1 MNGKLNIHKSTPLD
15 SLGDMFGIFFEDIN
29 HAADGGLYA
38 EMVQNRSFE
47 YAPVDNPEYHSLYA
61 WEKVEHA
68 DCKAELVIEETD
80 PFHKNNPHYL
90 VMSVM
95 GSGKGAGIK
104 NLGYNSGFAV
114 ESGCKYKFSCYARN
128 NVKTPVTLTIRLEGD
143 HGAIYGEQQ
152 IDVFKSDW
160 KKYTGELTA
169 DKTDNSARLVLTLPP
184 EASIAL
190 DFVSLFP
197 EKTFLNRC
205 NGLRA
210 DIAQFLMDMKPRFMR
225 FPGGCVIHD
234 GSLNNYDR
242 DSMYRWK
249 NSIGLVE
256 ERPVK
261 RSNWRYNQSL
271 GLGYFEY
278 FQFCKDIGAKPLP
291 VLPAG
296 YDPHHQRMVPI
307 DELEPWVQDALDL
320 IEFANGDNTTR
331 WGEIRSKLGH
341 PEPFGL
347 EYIGIGN
354 EEVGEP
360 FFKRYPYFHKAIRE
374 KYPDIKI
381 INTAGPNAAGSEFER
396 GWKCAKEQGSDLV
409 DEHYYQ
415 APEWFLANHYRYD
428 EYSPEDPKVFLGEY
442 ATWGNTWYNALV
454 EASYMI
460 GLERNAR
467 VIGLACYAPMLVNVD
482 YVNWRPNLI
491 WFDNHRVFGTPN
503 YYVQKLFMNHQGTF
517 RLDIAA
523 EGLED
528 PHIASEA
535 ITGQILLQGYKSK
548 CKFSQVRI
556 KNDDNGEEIL
566 LGEYVVEE
574 GDEPT
579 FAAVTYWE
587 NYTLSCTAEEITGER
602 GFQIYFGWKDKENH
616 FCWII
621 GGWQN
626 YDMFL
631 AHRIDGRN
639 SDLSQG
645 LFRVEK
651 GRGYELSLHVKG
663 RYITAAVDGE
673 EHLMIEDKPVIIQPL
688 YYTASVDE
696 KDDSVI
702 IKVVNLKQED
712 VSMEITLNGAIGR
725 VNGQVFEMAY
735 QPEEENSL
743 DHPENVVPIEGEI
756 NVDGAQFP
764 FTFKSMSFTILRL
777 TDEVNL
783 DRRNVLCGQ

>member
-1 MNGKLNIHKSTPLD
+1 MIGKLNINKSTPLD

-47 YAPVDNPEYHSLYA
+47 YAPIDNPVYHFLYA

-68 DCKAELVIEETD
+68 GCKVELTIEETD
-80 PFHKNNPHYL
+80 PFHKNNPNYL
-90 VMSVM
+90 VMSVT

-114 ESGCKYKFSCYARN
+114 EKGCNYKFTCYARN
-128 NVKTPVTLTIRLEGD
+128 DRKTPVTLTVTLEGD
-143 HGAIYGEQQ
+143 NGAIYGVQQ
-152 IDVFKSDW
+152 IDVFKSAW
-160 KKYTGELTA
+160 QKYEGELTA
-169 DKTDNSARLVLTLPP
+169 DKTDYSARLVLALPK

-197 EKTFLNRC
+197 EKTFLSRS

-225 FPGGCVIHD
+225 FPGGCVTHD
-234 GSLNNYDR
+234 GSLNDQDR

-249 NSIGLVE
+249 NTIGLVE

-261 RSNWRYNQSL
+261 RSNWMYNQSL

-278 FQFCKDIGAKPLP
+278 FQFCEDIGAKPLP

-307 DELEPWVQDALDL
+307 DELGPWIQDALDL

-331 WGEIRSKLGH
+331 WGEIRTKLGH
-341 PEPFGL
+341 SEPFGL

-360 FFKRYPYFHKAIRE
+360 FFERYPYFHKAIKK

-381 INTAGPNAAGSEFER
+381 INTSGPNAAGSEFER
-396 GWKCAKEQGSDLV
+396 GWKCAREQGSDLV

-415 APEWFLANHYRYD
+415 APEWFIANHYRYD

-467 VIGLACYAPMLVNVD
+467 VIGLACYAPMFANVD

-503 YYVQKLFMNHQGTF
+503 YYVQKLFMNHQGTC
-517 RLDIAA
+517 RLDIKA
-523 EGLED
+523 EGLESQ
-528 PHIASEA
+528 PITAEA
-535 ITGQILLQGYKSK
+535 ITGQILLQGYESK
-548 CKFSQVRI
+548 CKFTQVKI
-556 KNDDNGEEIL
+556 KNDDTGEEIL
-566 LGEYVVEE
+566 LGDFVVEE
-574 GDEPT
+574 GDEPM
-579 FAAVTYWE
+579 FAAVTNWE
-587 NYTLSCTAEEITGER
+587 NYTLNCIAEEITGEK

-616 FCWII
+616 FRWTI

-631 AHRIDGRN
+631 AHRVDGRN

-651 GRGYELSLHVKG
+651 GRGYELSLRVKG
-663 RYITAAVDGE
+663 RYITAAVDDE
-673 EHLMIEDKPVIIQPL
+673 EHLMIEDKQVITQPL
-688 YYTASVDE
+688 YYAASIDE
-696 KDDSVI
+696 EDGSVI
-702 IKVVNLKQED
+702 IKVVNLKQDD
-712 VSMEITLNGAIGR
+712 VSLEITINGAAGR
-725 VNGQVFEMAY
+725 MNGRVFEMAY

-756 NVDGAQFP
+756 SIYGNRFS
-764 FTFKSMSFTILRL
+764 FTFQPMSLTILRL
-777 TDEVNL
+777 TDEKKI
-783 DRRNVLCGQ
+783 